1 LSNEL
6 FSRRNIAKLALE
18 GAVVVISILTAFA
31 LDAWWNDR
39 QLQQETAE
47 DLAIV
52 QFELIENI
60 RLIRVTMEI
69 IDQVLAA
76 NNVLIDKLL
85 SQPDSAMV
93 EIDDTTVWWG
103 IFNNPT
109 LDLSFGATDAWIA
122 DGRLGALGSP
132 ILRQRLASVRGKVG
146 DVVEEQQIAREIS
159 VREVYPLIKD
169 EIGDIELI
177 QEIVSAGLQARQRTS
192 VQVISGSG
200 TIAVPNSNAL
210 RFLLRARSLW
220 YEASMYE
227 TRDFQTELEEILLL
241 LQEEMQRLSGGQ
253 EIHSLE
259 QASADWA
266 RNSFAGASI
275 RRLTTSGHWRY
286 QNSIISGTLSVCF
299 W

>member
-1 LSNEL
+1 MSNEL
-6 FSRRNIAKLALE
+6 FSRRNTAKLALE
-18 GAVVVISILTAFA
+18 GVVVVISILIAFA

-60 RLIRVTMEI
+60 RLIRVTTDI

-76 NNVLIDKLL
+76 NNVLIAQLL
-85 SQPDSAMV
+85 TQPDSAMV

-146 DVVEEQQIAREIS
+146 DVVEEQQIARQIS
-159 VREVYPLIKD
+159 VRQIYPLIMD
-169 EIGDIELI
+169 EIGDIELV
-177 QEIVSAGLQARQRTS
+177 QKIVSSGLQARQGTS

-200 TIAVPNSNAL
+200 TIPIPNSNAL

-227 TRDFQTELEEILLL
+227 TRDFQTELEEIQLLM
-241 LQEEMQRLSGGQ
+241 QEEMQRLSGGKT
-253 EIHSLE
+253 IHPLE
-259 QASADWA
+259 QASAD
-266 RNSFAGASI
+266 
-275 RRLTTSGHWRY
+275 
-286 QNSIISGTLSVCF
+286 
-299 W
+299 

>member
-259 QASADWA
+259 QASAD
-266 RNSFAGASI
+266 
-275 RRLTTSGHWRY
+275 
-286 QNSIISGTLSVCF
+286 
-299 W
+299 

>member
-1 LSNEL
+1 MFNEL
-6 FSRRNIAKLALE
+6 FSRSNIAKLALE

-60 RLIRVTMEI
+60 RLIRVTTDI

-76 NNVLIDKLL
+76 NNVLIAKLL
-85 SQPDSAMV
+85 TQPDSAMV

-122 DGRLGALGSP
+122 DGRLGALSSP

-159 VREVYPLIKD
+159 VREIYPLIMD
-169 EIGDIELI
+169 EIGDIELV
-177 QEIVSAGLQARQRTS
+177 QEIVSAGLQARQKTS

-200 TIAVPNSNAL
+200 TISVPNSNAL

-227 TRDFQTELEEILLL
+227 TRDFQSELEEIQLL
-241 LQEEMQRLSGGQ
+241 LQEEVQRLSGGKS
-253 EIHSLE
+253 IHSLE
-259 QASADWA
+259 RASA
-266 RNSFAGASI
+266 N
-275 RRLTTSGHWRY
+275 
-286 QNSIISGTLSVCF
+286 
-299 W
+299 

>member
-1 LSNEL
+1 LCYEL

-18 GAVVVISILTAFA
+18 GAVVVISILIAFA
-31 LDAWWNDR
+31 LDAWWNNR

-60 RLIRVTMEI
+60 RLIRVTTDI
-69 IDQVLAA
+69 IDRVLAA
-76 NNVLIDKLL
+76 NKVLIDELL
-85 SQPDSAMV
+85 TQSDSAMV
-93 EIDDTTVWWG
+93 EIDDTTIWWG

-146 DVVEEQQIAREIS
+146 DVVEEQEIAREIS
-159 VREVYPLIKD
+159 VREIYPLIKD
-169 EIGDIELI
+169 EIGDIKLV

-192 VQVISGSG
+192 IQNISGSG
-200 TIAVPNSNAL
+200 TIPIPNSNAL

-220 YEASMYE
+220 YEASVFE
-227 TRDFQTELEEILLL
+227 TRDFQTELEEIQLL
-241 LQEEMQRLSGGQ
+241 LQEEMRRLGGGKN
-253 EIHSLE
+253 IHSLQ
-259 QASADWA
+259 QAPAD
-266 RNSFAGASI
+266 
-275 RRLTTSGHWRY
+275 
-286 QNSIISGTLSVCF
+286 
-299 W
+299 

>member
-18 GAVVVISILTAFA
+18 GAVVVISILIAFA

-52 QFELIENI
+52 QFELVENI
-60 RLIRVTMEI
+60 RLIRVTTDI

-76 NNVLIDKLL
+76 NNVLIAKLL
-85 SQPDSAMV
+85 TQPDSAMV

-146 DVVEEQQIAREIS
+146 DVVEEQQVAREIS
-159 VREVYPLIKD
+159 VREIYPLIMD
-169 EIGDIELI
+169 EIGDIELV
-177 QEIVSAGLQARQRTS
+177 QEIVSAGLQARQKTS
-192 VQVISGSG
+192 VQVISDSG
-200 TIAVPNSNAL
+200 TISVPNSNAL

-227 TRDFQTELEEILLL
+227 TRDFQTELEEIQLL
-241 LQEEMQRLSGGQ
+241 LQEEVQRLSGGKS
-253 EIHSLE
+253 IHPLE
-259 QASADWA
+259 RASA
-266 RNSFAGASI
+266 N
-275 RRLTTSGHWRY
+275 
-286 QNSIISGTLSVCF
+286 
-299 W
+299 

>member
-1 LSNEL
+1 MSNEL

-259 QASADWA
+259 QASAD
-266 RNSFAGASI
+266 
-275 RRLTTSGHWRY
+275 
-286 QNSIISGTLSVCF
+286 
-299 W
+299 

>member
-132 ILRQRLASVRGKVG
+132 ILRQRLASVRGKVA

-159 VREVYPLIKD
+159 VREIYPLIKD

-259 QASADWA
+259 QASAD
-266 RNSFAGASI
+266 
-275 RRLTTSGHWRY
+275 
-286 QNSIISGTLSVCF
+286 
-299 W
+299 

>member
-159 VREVYPLIKD
+159 VREIYPLIKD

-177 QEIVSAGLQARQRTS
+177 QEIVSTGLQARQRTS

-259 QASADWA
+259 QASAD
-266 RNSFAGASI
+266 
-275 RRLTTSGHWRY
+275 
-286 QNSIISGTLSVCF
+286 
-299 W
+299 

>member
-1 LSNEL
+1 MYNEL

-18 GAVVVISILTAFA
+18 GAVVVISILIAFA

-39 QLQQETAE
+39 QLEQETAE

-52 QFELIENI
+52 QFELGENI
-60 RLIRVTMEI
+60 RLIRVTTDI
-69 IDQVLAA
+69 IDRVLAA
-76 NNVLIDKLL
+76 NDVLIAKLL
-85 SQPDSAMV
+85 AQPDSPLV
-93 EIDDTTVWWG
+93 EIDDTAVWWG

-159 VREVYPLIKD
+159 VREIYPLIKD
-169 EIGDIELI
+169 EIGDIELV
-177 QEIVSAGLQARQRTS
+177 QKIVSAGLQARQKTS
-192 VQVISGSG
+192 VQDISGSG
-200 TIAVPNSNAL
+200 TISVPNSNAL

-227 TRDFQTELEEILLL
+227 TRDFQAELEEIQLL
-241 LQEEMQRLSGGQ
+241 LQEEMQRLSGGKTVLP
-253 EIHSLE
+253 LE
-259 QASADWA
+259 RASAE
-266 RNSFAGASI
+266 
-275 RRLTTSGHWRY
+275 
-286 QNSIISGTLSVCF
+286 
-299 W
+299 

>member
-18 GAVVVISILTAFA
+18 SAVVVISILIAFA

-39 QLQQETAE
+39 QLRQETAE

-60 RLIRVTMEI
+60 RLIRVTTDI

-76 NNVLIDKLL
+76 NNVLIAKLL
-85 SQPDSAMV
+85 AQPDATMV

-122 DGRLGALGSP
+122 DGRLAALGSSA
-132 ILRQRLASVRGKVG
+132 LRQRLASVRGKVG

-159 VREVYPLIKD
+159 VREIYPLIMD
-169 EIGDIELI
+169 EIGDIKLV
-177 QEIVSAGLQARQRTS
+177 QEIVSAGLQARQKTS

-200 TIAVPNSNAL
+200 TISVPNSNAL
-210 RFLLRARSLW
+210 RFLLRTRSLW

-227 TRDFQTELEEILLL
+227 TRDFQTELEEIQLL
-241 LQEEMQRLSGGQ
+241 LQEEVQRLSGGKA
-253 EIHSLE
+253 IHPPE
-259 QASADWA
+259 QASA
-266 RNSFAGASI
+266 
-275 RRLTTSGHWRY
+275 H
-286 QNSIISGTLSVCF
+286 
-299 W
+299 